1 VNLSSSLKI
10 VATKEYQLTK
20 KQRFMVIAGIVM
32 IAILITIY
40 MSQSEVAVEPTVPIN
55 QAQQLTAITNKG
67 VIPMGDQV
75 NQTNQ
80 TKRDPFSQLPN
91 IKEEK
96 RQTDPNVPIVQ
107 NNVLRNLPG
116 NVPPMVQK
124 QVGVS
129 TSTPQEN
136 VKLTGIVSTADQ
148 AVAVIMVANK
158 SKVYKVN
165 DFVGGYR
172 LTDISQDAI
181 ILTDGNRTQVLHLES
196 TGQKGGIN
204 GGK

>member
-1 VNLSSSLKI
+1 MNLSSSLKI